1 MITGEQRQEVVT
13 KDKNKKFVGL
23 TPVEVVAI
31 NPTRS
36 ELNKLLGRE
45 DADTDKEIIYKT
57 EDAEGNDKI
66 KMTFWFYVP
75 AIDKY
80 QSYSFSMVNK
90 VRVSKDG
97 LKTQFVNSTCMTA
110 WADTKENL
118 GKWFT
123 TFTDREN
130 VELGDKVIREALQ
143 GEEELVTL
151 LHSWLGRLN
160 FYNAATSVLVDT
172 KKLFNEDYSEL
183 RDIVGG
189 NYDTPFIALFGV
201 QTDESDP
208 EKQYQMVYGKSFL
221 SEAYMDGITKGM
233 KFSKEYM
240 RKGWDRFEK
249 EVEGEYGFRAFFEL
263 KAIKEYD
270 RSLDV
275 TAQLDAGITPVNS
288 KY

>member
-13 KDKNKKFVGL
+13 KDRNKKFVGF
-23 TPVEVVAI
+23 TPVEVVAV
-31 NPTRS
+31 NPTRA
-36 ELNKLLGRE
+36 ELNKLLGKE
-45 DADTDKEIIYKT
+45 DSDTDKDIIYKT

-66 KMTFWFYVP
+66 KLTFWLY
-75 AIDKY
+75 ASSIDKY
-80 QSYSFSMVNK
+80 QSYSFSLTNK

-123 TFTDREN
+123 TFTDREGT
-130 VELGDKVIREALQ
+130 ELGEKTIREALM
-143 GEEELVTL
+143 GEEELATI

-160 FYNAATSVLVDT
+160 FYNAATSVLADT
-172 KKLFNEDYSEL
+172 KKLFNEDYTEL
-183 RDIVGG
+183 RAIIGG
-189 NYDTPFIALFGV
+189 NYDTPFLALFGV

-208 EKQYQMVYGKSFL
+208 EKQYQVIYGKSFL
-221 SEAYMDGITKGM
+221 GEAYMDGINKGLR
-233 KFSKEYM
+233 FSKDYM
-240 RKGWDRFEK
+240 KKGWDRFEK
-249 EVEGEYGFRAFFEL
+249 EVEGEYGFKAFFEL
-263 KAIKEYD
+263 KAIKDYD

-275 TAQLDAGITPVNS
+275 TAQIDAGVTPVNS